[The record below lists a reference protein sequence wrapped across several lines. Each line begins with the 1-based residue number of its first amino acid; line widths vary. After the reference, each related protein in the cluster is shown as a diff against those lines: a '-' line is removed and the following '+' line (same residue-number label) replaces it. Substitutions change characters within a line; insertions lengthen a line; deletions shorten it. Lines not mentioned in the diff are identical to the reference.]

1 MSTEQNKAVLARI
14 VAAVNERSLEKLD
27 ELADKLFTDDYVLH
41 IPGFADLS
49 PGPAGFKLFMR
60 KVLAAMP
67 DLRLVEDDMLAEGDT
82 VATRWTG
89 RGTDLSQQKT
99 VTLVI
104 LMISRFVDGKI
115 AEEWELVHPIGGEK

>member
-14 VAAVNERSLEKLD
+14 VAAVNERNLEKLD

-60 KVLAAMP
+60 KILAAMP
-67 DLRLVEDDMLAEGDT
+67 TCTLVRTTCLPRE
-82 VATRWTG
+82 TRWQPVG
-89 RGTDLSQQKT
+89 RDMAQ
-99 VTLVI
+99 TLA
-104 LMISRFVDGKI
+104 SRRR
-115 AEEWELVHPIGGEK
+115 